1 MTTSRADTHD
11 LDKLSRWYDGLV
23 SGDAGSFP
31 VYAIFLVSPED
42 REAHD
47 IFRRF
52 RSSFE
57 ARAAPFHN
65 LVIFGQHGV
74 SSTVLSLLP
83 CLGLGAGHLPLLALL
98 DGLSSDKVYS
108 LGLKGSAWQGVLD
121 DVLDKVEVAADGSEG
136 RLDLDTVPGLTGYSL
151 GDKSLVETVSAVLKA
166 IML

>member
-83 CLGLGAGHLPLLALL
+83 DFGLDTGSLPSLALL
-98 DGLSSDKVYS
+98 GGLSSDTVYS
-108 LGLKGSAWQGVLD
+108 LGLKSNTWKDVLD
-121 DVLDKVEVAADGSEG
+121 DVLDRVERVADGSEG
-136 RLDLDTVPGLTGYSL
+136 PLALDSFPGLAGHRL
-151 GDKSLVETVSAVLKA
+151 GDRSLVETVGAVLKA